1 MRTAIF
7 AGTILVLTP
16 SVVFSQGRS
25 AEPKPAIGV
34 GSKSMDTC
42 SAVQRKFCATTASG
56 VMKECLVTNWNHL
69 TSDCQ
74 DALGTPVD
82 RIGGN
87 GRRQSD

>member
-1 MRTAIF
+1 
-7 AGTILVLTP
+7 
-16 SVVFSQGRS
+16 
-25 AEPKPAIGV
+25 
-34 GSKSMDTC
+34 MDTC
-42 SAVQRKFCATTASG
+42 SADQRKFCATTASG